1 MEAIIIHP
9 ENVEQLK
16 TVKAILKALN
26 VPFENQSQLP
36 PHVSASLQRGLN
48 QYKNGELI
56 SIDEFKKKHFL
67 KNDL

>member
-36 PHVSASLQRGLN
+36 PHVSASLKKGLK
-48 QYKNGELI
+48 QSEKGQLI
-56 SIDEFKKKHFL
+56 TFDEFKKNHF
-67 KNDL
+67 